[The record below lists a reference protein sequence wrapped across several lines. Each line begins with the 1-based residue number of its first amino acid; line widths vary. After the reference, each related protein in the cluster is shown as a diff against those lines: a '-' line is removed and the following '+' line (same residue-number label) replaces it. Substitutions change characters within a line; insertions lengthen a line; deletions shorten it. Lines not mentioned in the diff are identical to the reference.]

1 MAGPQMLFASLLLDG
16 NPLPAI
22 IVAPL
27 SAWLTVLYLGL
38 VMTVI
43 GYSAWYYVLARY
55 PVPVVMPLLLLLPVA
70 AILGAVTWL
79 GEVPDVMV
87 LAGGAV
93 VIVGVAMVIIEPSQ
107 VLTSWHKKKTG

>member
-1 MAGPQMLFASLLLDG
+1 
-16 NPLPAI
+16 
-22 IVAPL
+22 
-27 SAWLTVLYLGL
+27 
-38 VMTVI
+38 VI

-79 GEVPDVMV
+79 GEVPDVVV

-93 VIVGVAMVIIEPSQ
+93 VIAGVAMVIIEPAQ
-107 VLTSWHKKKTG
+107 ILASWRQKKTG

>member
-1 MAGPQMLFASLLLDG
+1 
-16 NPLPAI
+16 
-22 IVAPL
+22 
-27 SAWLTVLYLGL
+27 L

-55 PVPVVMPLLLLLPVA
+55 PVPVVIPLLLLLPVA
-70 AILGAVTWL
+70 AIVGAVTLL

-93 VIVGVAMVIIEPSQ
+93 VIIGVAMVIIEPSQ